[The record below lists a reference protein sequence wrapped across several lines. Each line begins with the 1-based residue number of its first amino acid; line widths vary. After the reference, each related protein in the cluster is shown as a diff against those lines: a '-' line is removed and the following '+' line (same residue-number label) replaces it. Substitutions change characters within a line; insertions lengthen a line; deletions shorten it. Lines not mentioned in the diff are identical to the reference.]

1 MSVSATPDADL
12 LARREATVRTHME
25 RENAHDWDA
34 VIATFAHP
42 RYELMATGVVHDGE
56 AAVREYFRAG
66 RAVVPDQ
73 RNELVSLRPAGDDA
87 IVVELWLRGTQ
98 TGGPRP
104 SGKPFACR
112 MIVLFLFAPHGDK
125 LVCERVYWD
134 AATIARQLAPAAPP
148 A

>member
-1 MSVSATPDADL
+1 L

-25 RENAHDWDA
+25 REIAHDWDA

-42 RYELMATGVVHDGE
+42 RYELVATGVVHDGE
-56 AAVREYFRAG
+56 PAVREYFRAG

-73 RNELVSLRPAGDDA
+73 RNEIISLRPAGDDA
-87 IVVELWLRGTQ
+87 IVVEFWLSGTQ

-104 SGKPFACR
+104 SGKPFKCR
-112 MIVLFLFAPHGDK
+112 MIVLFLFAPGSDK

-134 AATIARQLAPAAPP
+134 SATIARQLAP
-148 A
+148 

>member
-1 MSVSATPDADL
+1 MSSARSADL

-25 RENAHDWDA
+25 REVVHDWDA

-73 RNELVSLRPAGDDA
+73 RNEILSLRHAGDDA
-87 IVVELWLRGTQ
+87 IVVEFWLLGTQ
-98 TGGPRP
+98 TGGANP
-104 SGKPFACR
+104 SNKPFECQ
-112 MIVLFLFAPHGDK
+112 MMVLFLFAPSSDK

-134 AATIARQLAPAAPP
+134 SATIARQLKADA
-148 A
+148 

>member
-1 MSVSATPDADL
+1 MTEPDL
-12 LARREATVRTHME
+12 FRRREATVRTHME
-25 RENAHDWDA
+25 REIHHDWDA

-73 RNELVSLRPAGDDA
+73 RNEILSLRPAGDDA
-87 IVVELWLRGTQ
+87 IVVEFWLLGTQ
-98 TGGPRP
+98 TGGPNP
-104 SGKPFACR
+104 SNKPFRCR
-112 MIVLFLFAPHGDK
+112 MIVLFLFAPGSDK

-134 AATIARQLAPAAPP
+134 SATIARQLA
-148 A
+148 

>member
-1 MSVSATPDADL
+1 MIDAAL

-25 RENAHDWDA
+25 REIAHDWDA

-56 AAVREYFRAG
+56 SAVREYFRAG

-73 RNELVSLRPAGDDA
+73 RNEILSLRPAGDDA
-87 IVVELWLRGTQ
+87 IVVEFWLLGTQ

-104 SGKPFACR
+104 SGKPFKCR
-112 MIVLFLFAPHGDK
+112 MIVLFLFAPGSDK

-134 AATIARQLAPAAPP
+134 SATIARQLAS
-148 A
+148 

>member
-1 MSVSATPDADL
+1 VSAAPADL

-25 RENAHDWDA
+25 REITHDWDA

-42 RYELMATGVVHDGE
+42 RYELVATGVVHDGE

-73 RNELVSLRPAGDDA
+73 RNEILSLRHAGDDA
-87 IVVELWLRGTQ
+87 IVVEFWLLGTQ
-98 TGGPRP
+98 TGGPKPRN
-104 SGKPFACR
+104 KPFRCR
-112 MIVLFLFAPHGDK
+112 MMVLFLFEPGGDK

-134 AATIARQLAPAAPP
+134 SATISRQLA
-148 A
+148 